1 MFGKVSPSSSR
12 QFSSRFSFDQSGV
25 TYLSL
30 FLLLFF
36 LTGFKLEIVNLIWR
50 SFRKGEKLFS
60 YHVGS
65 LFDSEG
71 QHPVREQV
79 ERASHGGDRQSAS
92 LSRDRHFL
100 DGRVTPRHVPRMDR
114 KRKQGDHRSIV
125 FSIKTEY

>member
-30 FLLLFF
+30 LLLFF
-36 LTGFKLEIVNLIWR
+36 LNRFQTRNCKLNLTE
-50 SFRKGEKLFS
+50 FRKGEKLFL

-65 LFDSEG
+65 LFDSEE

-92 LSRDRHFL
+92 LSRDGHFL